1 METKTKTVLI
11 EQDNHIKLLFNKLW
25 EDMDEELSSAWAS
38 PGELPE
44 RVMLMID
51 LDAEICEGKNR
62 YQMVKRIREEENHY
76 VETNDWLERNK

>member
-11 EQDNHIKLLFNKLW
+11 EQDNHIKMLFNKLW
-25 EDMDEELSSAWAS
+25 EDMDEELSDAWAS

-76 VETNDWLERNK
+76 AETSDWLERNK